1 MLVHMKLKN
10 VLLFIFL
17 VAVIAGGFFFVREM
31 AIPEVVVATV
41 TRGTATLTA
50 TGNVT
55 VMPALEAQ
63 VRATEKGTVIEF
75 EFKEGDRVKKGDLI
89 ARLDAGSLPF
99 QLQQLENNLGR
110 LRERRKIGAPAQAT
124 RNYVLNEMEAGEKL
138 HGKGYF
144 TESALLDVR
153 TRLKRMDMDLLL
165 EQINLDYDERG
176 LEIQVAQL
184 RDQLGRYE
192 MRAPFDGVVMAP
204 ACVRGDIVFA
214 GNSITKISSMRKLI
228 KVEVNQDDLAAV
240 RASTRVSVAF
250 TAHEGNYE
258 GVVDNLVPVGDSKT
272 QRFTVFLKMQTLPD
286 GLLSG
291 QTGEATFIAHQRA
304 NALLVPVNA
313 LMGESV
319 YVVRDGL
326 TQRRKVETGYISVL
340 TAEIRSGLEAGEQVI
355 VRDVDLQCDGARV
368 HPKSA
373 LK

>member
-1 MLVHMKLKN
+1 MKFKN
-10 VLLFIFL
+10 ILFLIFPAATL
-17 VAVIAGGFFFVREM
+17 AGGFFFLREL
-31 AIPEVVVATV
+31 AVPEVAVATV

-55 VMPALEAQ
+55 VIPALEAQ

-75 EFKEGDRVKKGDLI
+75 EHKEGDRVKKGDLI
-89 ARLDAGSLPF
+89 ARLDAGNLPF
-99 QLQQLENNLGR
+99 QLQQLENNLAR
-110 LRERRKIGAPAQAT
+110 LRERRKIGPSAQAT
-124 RNYVLNEMEAGEKL
+124 RDYVRGEMEASEKL
-138 HGKGYF
+138 HGKGYL
-144 TESALLDVR
+144 TGSALLDVKA
-153 TRLKRMDMDLLL
+153 RLARMDVDLLI
-165 EQINLDYDERG
+165 ERINLDYDERG

-192 MRAPFDGVVMAP
+192 MRAPLDGVIMTP

-214 GNSITKISSMRKLI
+214 GNSITKISSTRKLV

-240 RASTRVSVAF
+240 RASTRVSVTFA
-250 TAHEGNYE
+250 AHNGSYE

-272 QRFTVFLKMQTLPD
+272 QRFTVFLKMKTLPE

-291 QTGEATFIAHQRA
+291 QTGEAAFIANQRA

-319 YVVRDGL
+319 YVVREGR

-340 TAEIRSGLEAGEQVI
+340 TAEIRSGLEAGEQVV
-355 VRDVDLQCDGARV
+355 VRDVDLQRDGARV
-368 HPKSA
+368 QPKSVQR
-373 LK
+373 